1 MVTGPGALAVRVLGS
16 VSAGCARCLR
26 RCAFTGVI
34 DQALSLA
41 HWHLSIA
48 AVILVGWSTFTIA
61 ASFHAACFRQAG

>member
-1 MVTGPGALAVRVLGS
+1 MTGPGALAVRVLGS

-26 RCAFTGVI
+26 RCAFIDVI

-48 AVILVGWSTFTIA
+48 AVTFVGCSPFTIVA
-61 ASFHAACFRQAG
+61 RCHAACFRQAG